1 MGRSF
6 LEKMGLVERVQPKPL
21 GTIDEDYLES
31 LEQTEEQIDVEVETE
46 NVTEDNFISDIY
58 NNNDLSDLSKSIFKV
73 EEISMNLPDTMPKET
88 KQASVIGILSSF
100 QLTPESVKTDAD
112 ERIVILNAA
121 LGKIESENNELISAK
136 QEEIE
141 NAKRLIEECQKTIAI
156 CEHSIES
163 STEKVMKEVK
173 RINALKD
180 FVTIESLTEGE
191 GQND

>member
-1 MGRSF
+1 MGRNF

-46 NVTEDNFISDIY
+46 NITEDNFISDIY

>member
-1 MGRSF
+1 MGRNF

-46 NVTEDNFISDIY
+46 NITEDNFISDIY

-121 LGKIESENNELISAK
+121 LG
-136 QEEIE
+136 
-141 NAKRLIEECQKTIAI
+141 
-156 CEHSIES
+156 
-163 STEKVMKEVK
+163 
-173 RINALKD
+173 
-180 FVTIESLTEGE
+180 
-191 GQND
+191 